1 VVSTYDLVIRGGT
14 VVDGTGS
21 PRYRADVGVV
31 GRRIVEI
38 GRITSRGAE
47 EIDADGLFVTP
58 GFVDNHTHLDA
69 QICWDPLGPAAPH
82 GVTSVVVGN
91 CGIAVAPCHDPVE
104 REIFIMPAL
113 EIAEDVHRPTVE
125 AAVDWRWETFA
136 DYLSMLA
143 GLPKGVNV
151 GANVGH
157 GALRSYVMGERAFS
171 PDGATADDVDAM
183 CRELAAAM
191 RAGAMGFTSMLPGSG
206 LFSYYGDIDPRDMD
220 PRIVCGMASPDE
232 VAAIAGVLG
241 RAGRGA
247 ISLGGAHWDDAVRLS
262 AGTGLPVAYTF
273 GNGRPTP
280 DLTLESFDEAAARG
294 AQMIPAVSARPQT
307 SVIGFRARLP
317 FDTLPVWSELRARPL
332 AEQLAVVRDPEA
344 RARLVHV
351 ARTAEYPKAH
361 GLGARPPDW
370 ERLSI
375 LDRPLPPHQT
385 VAERAAAIGADP
397 YDVFLDLS
405 AETDLHQLFS
415 QPVTHDHPREG
426 WLELLR
432 HPRSVVSQAD
442 TGAHTA
448 QAADWV
454 MPTWF
459 LGYWVRQEQE
469 FTWEEGVRMFTS
481 DPASVWGGLGGRGAL
496 RAGAPADL
504 NVFDPETVSPAVPDA
519 DEGLPGGG
527 KRITCDAIGMA
538 ATVVGGAVTFRDGR
552 HTGAL
557 PGTVLT
563 P

>member
-1 VVSTYDLVIRGGT
+1 MHDLVIRGGT
-14 VVDGTGS
+14 IVDGTGE
-21 PRYRADVGVV
+21 PRYRADVAVAG
-31 GRRIVEI
+31 GRIVEI
-38 GRITSRGAE
+38 DRIVGRGAE
-47 EIDADGLFVTP
+47 EVDADGLFVTP

-91 CGIAVAPCHDPVE
+91 CGIAVAPCHDAIE
-104 REIFIMPAL
+104 REVFIMPAL
-113 EIAEDVHRPTVE
+113 EIAEDIHRATVD
-125 AAVDWRWETFA
+125 AAVSWEWTTFA
-136 DYLSMLA
+136 DYLSVL
-143 GLPKGVNV
+143 GRLPKGINV

-157 GALRSYVMGERAFS
+157 GALRSYVMGERAFT
-171 PDGATADDVDAM
+171 PDGATERDVAEM
-183 CRELAAAM
+183 CRELEAAL
-191 RAGAMGFTSMLPGSG
+191 RAGALGFTSVLPGSG
-206 LFSYYGDIDPRDMD
+206 LFSYYGDIDPREMD
-220 PRIVCGMASPDE
+220 PRIVCGMASPEE
-232 VAAIAGVLG
+232 VSAIAGVLG
-241 RAGRGA
+241 RVGLGA
-247 ISLGGAHWDDAVRLS
+247 ISLGGAHWDDAVGLS
-262 AGTGLPVAYTF
+262 AGTGLPVVLTF

-280 DLTLESFDEAAARG
+280 DLTLQSFDDAARLG
-294 AQMIPAVSARPQT
+294 ARMIPAVSARPQT

-317 FDTLPVWSELRARPL
+317 FDLLPVWQELRARPL
-332 AEQLAVVRDPEA
+332 DEQRAALLDPT
-344 RARLVHV
+344 RLARLVDV
-351 ARTAEYPKAH
+351 ARRADYPKVH

-370 ERLSI
+370 TKLSI
-375 LDRPLPPHQT
+375 LDRPLPPYPT
-385 VAERAAAIGADP
+385 VAERAAELGADP

-405 AETDLHQLFS
+405 LATDLHQLFS
-415 QPVTHDHPREG
+415 QPVTYDHPRET

-432 HPRSVVSQAD
+432 HPRSVISQAD

-469 FTWEEGVRMFTS
+469 FTWEEGIRMFTS
-481 DPASVWGGLGGRGAL
+481 DPASVWGGLGGRGVL
-496 RAGAPADL
+496 RVGAPADL
-504 NVFDPETVSPAVPDA
+504 NVLDPDTVSPAVPDA

-527 KRITCDAIGMA
+527 KRITCQAVGMA